1 MNASCP
7 VHGSGVKLADNA
19 LPGRVEAPFS
29 LTRRDLVTS
38 NIAVIK
44 LRPDGSHVSR
54 QRRQRCQRG
63 KAQPKRKHAR
73 RCVYAGLLNLGGT
86 DHSGSAQNR
95 APFGMGPTAFFME
108 GRVGRSLFCKEGCI
122 RRRRPLSCSIF
133 SIKTNNICVLH
144 QCFFFSQPHA
154 ERQSP

>member
-1 MNASCP
+1 MLLLSCP
-7 VHGSGVKLADNA
+7 RFWGEAGRQR

-44 LRPDGSHVSR
+44 LRLDGSHVSR

-63 KAQPKRKHAR
+63 KAQPRRKHAR

-86 DHSGSAQNR
+86 DHSGSAQNQ
-95 APFGMGPTAFFME
+95 APFGMGPTAFLAE
-108 GRVGRSLFCKEGCI
+108 GHVGRSLFCKEGRI
-122 RRRRPLSCSIF
+122 RRRRSLFYILKTDGIGARHRRFFLSR
-133 SIKTNNICVLH
+133 
-144 QCFFFSQPHA
+144 PPA
-154 ERQSP
+154 ERRSP